1 MTVPEPLGRPSAPM
15 LISARMMLPAERK
28 RSLRSCHPAW
38 YGSCRATYQ
47 EQLGIG
53 NTEPYVSN
61 IELIS
66 RVGARSEIVVVG
78 WTRWRRCVQTLSCH
92 CHTYLTGHGSCT
104 EPRLVLAVLVDGIRP
119 MPRDIKY
126 NAHFTN
132 ENWAAQKGLL
142 RELTN
147 GSLTVFL
154 RSKLHD
160 TADFH

>member
-1 MTVPEPLGRPSAPM
+1 
-15 LISARMMLPAERK
+15 
-28 RSLRSCHPAW
+28 
-38 YGSCRATYQ
+38 
-47 EQLGIG
+47 
-53 NTEPYVSN
+53 
-61 IELIS
+61 
-66 RVGARSEIVVVG
+66 
-78 WTRWRRCVQTLSCH
+78 VQTLSCH

-154 RSKLHD
+154 RGKLHD
-160 TADFH
+160 TADFHQRQLKCTQSIKLTRILSKCRWV